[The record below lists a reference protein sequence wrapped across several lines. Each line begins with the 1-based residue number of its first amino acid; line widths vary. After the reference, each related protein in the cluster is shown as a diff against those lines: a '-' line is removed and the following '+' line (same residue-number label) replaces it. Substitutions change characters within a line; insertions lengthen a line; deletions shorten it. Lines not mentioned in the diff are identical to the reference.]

1 MNEGERQR
9 QVSYRLLLMTLWT
22 ALLVLAIE
30 ATAGWVNHSLCLL
43 AEALH
48 TLIDVFSITLGLVA
62 VASPRRALGREIWG
76 HGRGEAGGALL
87 LSAILGFAGLN
98 LLIIAVRQFEGSLQG
113 EELAFQVV
121 MTMPLIQLMSA
132 MVAITL
138 TLSLVTAYQ
147 GRFLGSLALKL
158 STQHMLRD
166 VWLSLVLLVGLV
178 GIWRGHRWID
188 PLFAIA
194 LVILSVNSFWH
205 VVNTQLPMLLRPTAI
220 APEAI
225 AQIVTQVEGV
235 TRCTRILSRGM
246 VGRQVWIELHLALH
260 PEFMSLS
267 RSIGEQV
274 ENALRS
280 QYGPVRT
287 QIWVEQAYTASLPSL
302 NDPFSTD
309 PSKGSWGI

>member
-1 MNEGERQR
+1 
-9 QVSYRLLLMTLWT
+9 
-22 ALLVLAIE
+22 
-30 ATAGWVNHSLCLL
+30 
-43 AEALH
+43 
-48 TLIDVFSITLGLVA
+48 VFSILLGLVA

-87 LSAILGFAGLN
+87 LSALLGFAGLN
-98 LLIIAVRQFEGSLQG
+98 LLIIAVQQFEGSLQG
-113 EELAFQVV
+113 EGASFQVAI
-121 MTMPLIQLMSA
+121 TLPLIQLMAA

-158 STQHMLRD
+158 NTQHILRD
-166 VWLSLVLLVGLV
+166 VWLSILVLLGLV
-178 GIWRGHRWID
+178 GIWRGYRWID

-194 LVILSVNSFWH
+194 LVVLSVNSFWH
-205 VVNTQLPMLLRPTAI
+205 VINTQLPMLLRPTAI

-225 AQIVTQVEGV
+225 AQIASQVEGV

-246 VGRQVWIELHLALH
+246 VGRQVWVELHLALH
-260 PEFMSLS
+260 PEFMSMS
-267 RSIGEQV
+267 RSIGERI

-287 QIWVEQAYTASLPSL
+287 QIWVEQAYTASLSSL
-302 NDPFSTD
+302 NDPFSTE
-309 PSKGSWGI
+309 PQKGSWGL